1 MFIQKSQRDFNELER
16 MISEN
21 MTSSSADSS
30 GNSRLSLDSKS
41 QSIPQELSPPSETH
55 EEGKPHGKLRTDNQT
70 VIATI
75 LSCDLKILIEIIV
88 DD

>member
-1 MFIQKSQRDFNELER
+1 

-41 QSIPQELSPPSETH
+41 LSIPQELSPPSETQ
-55 EEGKPHGKLRTDNQT
+55 EEGKPHGKTPHWSSKGNNNDFVL
-70 VIATI
+70 
-75 LSCDLKILIEIIV
+75 CDLKILIKIIV
-88 DD
+88 DN